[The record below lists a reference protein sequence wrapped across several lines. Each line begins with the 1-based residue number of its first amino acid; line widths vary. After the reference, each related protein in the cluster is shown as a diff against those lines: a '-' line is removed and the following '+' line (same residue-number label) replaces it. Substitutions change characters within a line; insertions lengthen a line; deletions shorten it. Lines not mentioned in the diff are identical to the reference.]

1 MQILKS
7 FFKALGCG
15 IKFINTYFK
24 TFVLL
29 LIVIWILMPSAN
41 SSSNLANLERI
52 DLKGEIFDSSAVLEK
67 IINAKNDSNIKG
79 VLFVI
84 DSPGGAFA
92 PSMELALAIKD
103 LKIKKPVLVYASG
116 TMASGSYLAGVGANK
131 ILANPASFIGS
142 IGVIMQGADLS
153 GLANKLGIKEQ
164 TIQAGEFK
172 SAGTFARAW
181 NENER
186 NFLQGL
192 IDQSYDLFT
201 GFVAKE
207 RALDLNK
214 KDQWANAR
222 VFLAAKAKEL
232 GLIDELSNY
241 ENAKKELEK
250 LANVSNPVWKEEDK
264 IDKFLNRLEGQTS
277 SLISKSLIEIAYKT
291 NSSFINARIKY
302 INIFI

>member
-7 FFKALGCG
+7 FFKGLGSV

-29 LIVIWILMPSAN
+29 LIVIWLLVPSSN
-41 SSSNLANLERI
+41 SSSSYANLERI
-52 DLKGEIFDSSAVLEK
+52 DLKGEILDSSELLEK
-67 IINAKNDSNIKG
+67 IISAKNNDNIKG

-103 LKIKKPVLVYASG
+103 LKTKKPVIAYASG

-153 GLANKLGIKEQ
+153 ELAKKIGIKEQ

-172 SAGTFARAW
+172 SAGTFTRAW
-181 NENER
+181 SEEER
-186 NFLQGL
+186 EFLQNL
-192 IDQSYDLFT
+192 IDESYDLFSE
-201 GFVAKE
+201 FVAKE
-207 RALDLNK
+207 RDLELDK
-214 KDQWANAR
+214 RKYWANAR
-222 VFLAAKAKEL
+222 VFLAQNAKDL

-241 ENAKKELEK
+241 ENAKKELQE
-250 LANVSNPVWKEEDK
+250 LAKVLNPVWKEEGR
-264 IDKFLNRLEGQTS
+264 IDRFLNRLESQS
-277 SLISKSLIEIAYKT
+277 SNFLGKVISDTVLRL
-291 NSSFINARIKY
+291 NANFLELK
-302 INIFI
+302 

>member
-29 LIVIWILMPSAN
+29 LIVIWILIPSAN

-232 GLIDELSNY
+232 GLIDELGNY

-291 NSSFINARIKY
+291 N
-302 INIFI
+302 

>member
-1 MQILKS
+1 MQILKL

-29 LIVIWILMPSAN
+29 LIVIWILMPGAN

-232 GLIDELSNY
+232 GLIDELGNY

-250 LANVSNPVWKEEDK
+250 LANVSNPIWKEEDK
-264 IDKFLNRLEGQTS
+264 IDKFLNRLEGQAS

-291 NSSFINARIKY
+291 NSSFVNAR
-302 INIFI
+302 

>member
-29 LIVIWILMPSAN
+29 LIIIWILMPSAN

-92 PSMELALAIKD
+92 PGMELALAIED
-103 LKIKKPVLVYASG
+103 LKIEKPVLVYASG

-264 IDKFLNRLEGQTS
+264 IDKFLNRLEGQAS

-291 NSSFINARIKY
+291 NSSFINAR
-302 INIFI
+302 

>member
-7 FFKALGCG
+7 FFKALGYG

-29 LIVIWILMPSAN
+29 LIVIWILIPSAN

-207 RALDLNK
+207 RELDLNK

-291 NSSFINARIKY
+291 NSSFINAR
-302 INIFI
+302 

>member
-29 LIVIWILMPSAN
+29 LIVIWILIPSAN

-172 SAGTFARAW
+172 SAGTFTRAW

-232 GLIDELSNY
+232 GLIDELGNY

-291 NSSFINARIKY
+291 NSSFINAR
-302 INIFI
+302 

>member
-79 VLFVI
+79 VLFVV

-264 IDKFLNRLEGQTS
+264 IDKFLNRLEGQAS

-291 NSSFINARIKY
+291 NSSFINAR
-302 INIFI
+302 

>member
-79 VLFVI
+79 VLFVV

-232 GLIDELSNY
+232 GLIDGLSNY

-264 IDKFLNRLEGQTS
+264 IDKFLNRLEGQAS

-291 NSSFINARIKY
+291 NSSFINAR
-302 INIFI
+302 

>member
-291 NSSFINARIKY
+291 
-302 INIFI
+302 

>member
-29 LIVIWILMPSAN
+29 LIIIWILMPSAN

-201 GFVAKE
+201 GFVVKE

-291 NSSFINARIKY
+291 NSSFINAR
-302 INIFI
+302 

>member
-29 LIVIWILMPSAN
+29 LIVIWILIPSAN

-232 GLIDELSNY
+232 GLIDELGNY

-250 LANVSNPVWKEEDK
+250 LANVSNPVWKEEGR
-264 IDKFLNRLEGQTS
+264 IDRFLNRLESQS
-277 SLISKSLIEIAYKT
+277 SNFLGKVISDTVLRL
-291 NSSFINARIKY
+291 NANFLELK
-302 INIFI
+302 

>member
-29 LIVIWILMPSAN
+29 LIIIWILMPSAN

-250 LANVSNPVWKEEDK
+250 FANVSNPVWKEEDK
-264 IDKFLNRLEGQTS
+264 IDKFLNRLEGQAS

-291 NSSFINARIKY
+291 NSSFINAR
-302 INIFI
+302 

>member
-29 LIVIWILMPSAN
+29 LIIIWILIPSAN

-232 GLIDELSNY
+232 GLIDELGNY

-291 NSSFINARIKY
+291 NSSFINAR
-302 INIFI
+302 

>member
-29 LIVIWILMPSAN
+29 LIVIWILIPSAN

-291 NSSFINARIKY
+291 NSSFIN
-302 INIFI
+302 

>member
-29 LIVIWILMPSAN
+29 LIVIWILIPSAN

-264 IDKFLNRLEGQTS
+264 IDKFLNRLEGQVS

-291 NSSFINARIKY
+291 NSSFINAR
-302 INIFI
+302 

>member
-29 LIVIWILMPSAN
+29 LIAIWILMPNAN

-153 GLANKLGIKEQ
+153 GLANKFGVKEQ
-164 TIQAGEFK
+164 TVQAGEFK

-181 NENER
+181 SENER

-192 IDQSYDLFT
+192 INQSYDLFT
-201 GFVAKE
+201 SFVAKE
-207 RALDLNK
+207 RVLDLNK

-264 IDKFLNRLEGQTS
+264 IDKFLNRLEGQAS

-291 NSSFINARIKY
+291 NSSFINAR
-302 INIFI
+302 

>member
-29 LIVIWILMPSAN
+29 LIVIWILIPSAN

-232 GLIDELSNY
+232 GLIDELGNY

-291 NSSFINARIKY
+291 
-302 INIFI
+302 

>member
-29 LIVIWILMPSAN
+29 LIVIWILIPSAN

-222 VFLAAKAKEL
+222 AFLAAKAKEL

-264 IDKFLNRLEGQTS
+264 IDKFLNRLEGQAS

-291 NSSFINARIKY
+291 NSSFINAR
-302 INIFI
+302 

>member
-116 TMASGSYLAGVGANK
+116 TIASGSYLAGVGANK

-232 GLIDELSNY
+232 GLIDELGNY

-264 IDKFLNRLEGQTS
+264 IDKFLNRLEGQAS

-291 NSSFINARIKY
+291 NSSFINAR
-302 INIFI
+302 

>member
-29 LIVIWILMPSAN
+29 LIIIWILIPSAN

-153 GLANKLGIKEQ
+153 ELANKLGIKEQ

-291 NSSFINARIKY
+291 NSSFINAR
-302 INIFI
+302 

>member
-1 MQILKS
+1 MQILKL

-29 LIVIWILMPSAN
+29 LIVIWILMPGAN

-232 GLIDELSNY
+232 GLIDGLSNY

-264 IDKFLNRLEGQTS
+264 IDKFLNRLEGQAS

-291 NSSFINARIKY
+291 LSLIHI
-302 INIFI
+302 

>member
-29 LIVIWILMPSAN
+29 LIVIWILIPSAN

-232 GLIDELSNY
+232 GLIDEVSNY

-291 NSSFINARIKY
+291 NSSFINAR
-302 INIFI
+302 

>member
-7 FFKALGCG
+7 FFKALECG

-67 IINAKNDSNIKG
+67 IINTKNDSNIKG

-277 SLISKSLIEIAYKT
+277 SLISKSLIEIVYKT
-291 NSSFINARIKY
+291 NSSFINAR
-302 INIFI
+302 

>member
-29 LIVIWILMPSAN
+29 LIVIWILIPSAN
-41 SSSNLANLERI
+41 SSSNLVNLERI

-232 GLIDELSNY
+232 GLIDELGNY

-291 NSSFINARIKY
+291 NSSFINAR
-302 INIFI
+302 

>member
-29 LIVIWILMPSAN
+29 LIVIWILIPSAN

-131 ILANPASFIGS
+131 ILANPASFIGF

-291 NSSFINARIKY
+291 NSSFINAR
-302 INIFI
+302 

>member
-79 VLFVI
+79 VLFVV

-291 NSSFINARIKY
+291 NSSFINVR
-302 INIFI
+302 

>member
-79 VLFVI
+79 VLFVV

-250 LANVSNPVWKEEDK
+250 LANVSNPIWKEEDK
-264 IDKFLNRLEGQTS
+264 IDKFLNRLEGQAS

-291 NSSFINARIKY
+291 NSSFVNAR
-302 INIFI
+302 

>member
-264 IDKFLNRLEGQTS
+264 IDKFLNRLEGQT
-277 SLISKSLIEIAYKT
+277 
-291 NSSFINARIKY
+291 
-302 INIFI
+302 

>member
-29 LIVIWILMPSAN
+29 LIIIWILMPSAN

-92 PSMELALAIKD
+92 PSMELALAIED
-103 LKIKKPVLVYASG
+103 LKIEKPVLVYASG

-250 LANVSNPVWKEEDK
+250 LVNVSNPVWKEEDK
-264 IDKFLNRLEGQTS
+264 IDKFLNRLEGQAS

-291 NSSFINARIKY
+291 NSSFINAR
-302 INIFI
+302 

>member
-29 LIVIWILMPSAN
+29 LIVIWILMPGAN

-142 IGVIMQGADLS
+142 IGVIMQGVDLS

-201 GFVAKE
+201 GFVVKE

-291 NSSFINARIKY
+291 NSSFINAR
-302 INIFI
+302 

>member
-29 LIVIWILMPSAN
+29 LIIIWILIPSAN

-222 VFLAAKAKEL
+222 VFLAQNAKDL

-241 ENAKKELEK
+241 ENAKKELQE
-250 LANVSNPVWKEEDK
+250 LAKVLNPVWKEEGR
-264 IDKFLNRLEGQTS
+264 IDRFLNRLESQS
-277 SLISKSLIEIAYKT
+277 SNFLGKVISDTVLRL
-291 NSSFINARIKY
+291 NANFLELK
-302 INIFI
+302 

>member
-29 LIVIWILMPSAN
+29 LIIIWILIPSAN

-92 PSMELALAIKD
+92 PSMELALVIKD

-291 NSSFINARIKY
+291 NSSFINAR
-302 INIFI
+302 

>member
-29 LIVIWILMPSAN
+29 LIVIWILIPSAN

-207 RALDLNK
+207 RVLDLNK

-291 NSSFINARIKY
+291 NSSFINAR
-302 INIFI
+302 

>member
-103 LKIKKPVLVYASG
+103 LKIKKPVLVYASR

-232 GLIDELSNY
+232 GLIDGLSNY

-264 IDKFLNRLEGQTS
+264 IDKFLNRLEGQAS

-291 NSSFINARIKY
+291 NSSFINAR
-302 INIFI
+302 

>member
-1 MQILKS
+1 MQNLKS
-7 FFKALGCG
+7 FFKVLGYG

-29 LIVIWILMPSAN
+29 LIVIWILMPSVN

-67 IINAKNDSNIKG
+67 IINAKNDNSIKG

-103 LKIKKPVLVYASG
+103 LKNKKPVLVYASG

-181 NENER
+181 SEDER

-207 RALDLNK
+207 RTLDLNK
-214 KDQWANAR
+214 KNQWANAR

-232 GLIDELSNY
+232 GLIDGLSNY

-250 LANVSNPVWKEEDK
+250 LANVSNPVWEEEDK
-264 IDKFLNRLEGQTS
+264 FDKFLNRLEGQAS
-277 SLISKSLIEIAYKT
+277 SLISKSLIEIVYKT
-291 NSSFINARIKY
+291 NSSFISTR
-302 INIFI
+302 

>member
-79 VLFVI
+79 VLFVV

-92 PSMELALAIKD
+92 PGMELALAIKD

-291 NSSFINARIKY
+291 NSSFINAR
-302 INIFI
+302 

>member
-172 SAGTFARAW
+172 SAGTFARVW

-264 IDKFLNRLEGQTS
+264 IDKFLNRLEGQAS

-291 NSSFINARIKY
+291 NSSFINAR
-302 INIFI
+302 

>member
-7 FFKALGCG
+7 FFKTLGCG

-29 LIVIWILMPSAN
+29 LIVIWILIPSAN

-291 NSSFINARIKY
+291 NSSFINAR
-302 INIFI
+302 